1 VPVFSF
7 SSDEAAINLRSD
19 RACHWPDGRF
29 SEARLEGLTKVSI
42 QPGFTFTNNDLIFT
56 IGSCFVREIE
66 KYLYQLGFKIPA
78 LTVKIPA
85 DERISKTANDI
96 LNKFSVHSMENEL
109 RWAFS
114 ESGINDEDFYL
125 IAGEGKWHDGQMV
138 HNLTPA
144 SLQRVI
150 ERRQIVTALMRQ
162 VPECRV
168 IVITLGLAEAW
179 FDTKTGLYLNGR
191 PPQAAI
197 SRERN
202 RFRLDVL
209 AYDEIV
215 ASLERTHHIL
225 QEHGHPDFKMLI
237 TVSPVPFKASF
248 SGKDALI
255 ANTYSK
261 SVQRAAAEAFAA
273 QHANVDY
280 FPSYEMVTLTDR
292 KVAYELDN
300 IHVTRPT
307 VEHIMDTV
315 VSAYVPGFER
325 KTISSQVV
333 DIAKSRTAPSNKKT
347 LQIHAKKAL
356 IDRDYE
362 TSVTMY
368 SSLLFRFGAGM
379 SQEELCDTRL
389 NLGLAMIRASFQDE
403 GCMQFDL
410 VKDMIPVY
418 PSAVYKLG
426 MIYAKA
432 EMGSQALEMFRL
444 ACKLFPAERDYHW
457 RLVEQCIRMG
467 IPAESVTHARKVLEI
482 DPAHPES
489 LKVIEKYGD
498 PKA

>member
-19 RACHWPDGRF
+19 HACRWPDGRV
-29 SEARLEGLTKVSI
+29 SEDRLEGLTKVSI
-42 QPGFTFTNNDLIFT
+42 QPGFTFTNKDKIFT

-66 KYLYQLGFKIPA
+66 KYLYQLGFIIPA

-114 ESGINDEDFYL
+114 GIGMNDEDFYL
-125 IAGEGKWHDGQMV
+125 MAGEGKWHDAQMV

-150 ERRQIVTALMRQ
+150 ERRQIVTELMRQ

-179 FDTKTGLYLNGR
+179 FDTKTGLYLNGM

-197 SRERN
+197 RRERD

-215 ASLERTHHIL
+215 ASLERIHDIL
-225 QEHGHPDFKMLI
+225 QENGHPDFKMLI

-248 SGKDALI
+248 AGKDALI

-273 QHANVDY
+273 HHANVDY
-280 FPSYEMVTLTDR
+280 FPSYEIVTLTDR

-300 IHVTRPT
+300 IHVTQPT
-307 VEHIMDTV
+307 VVHIMDTV
-315 VSAYVPGFER
+315 VSAYVTGFEP
-325 KTISSQVV
+325 KTIKSQVV
-333 DIAKSRTAPSNKKT
+333 DIAKSRTAPSNRKT
-347 LQIHAKKAL
+347 LQIRAKKAL

-362 TSVTMY
+362 TAITLY
-368 SSLLFRFGAGM
+368 TSLLFRFGAGM
-379 SQEELCDTRL
+379 SQEEECDIRL
-389 NLGLAMIRASFQDE
+389 NLSLAMIRAMFTDE
-403 GCMQFDL
+403 GSMQLEL
-410 VKDMIPVY
+410 VKEMIPVY
-418 PSAVYKLG
+418 PSAAYKLG
-426 MIYAKA
+426 MTYAKA
-432 EMGSQALEMFRL
+432 EMGNQALEMFRL
-444 ACKLFPAERDYHW
+444 ACKLFPAERDYHG
-457 RLVEQCIRMG
+457 RLATQCILSG
-467 IPAESVTHARKVLEI
+467 IPAEGVMHARKTLEI

-489 LKVIEKYGD
+489 LKIIEIYGNTSC
-498 PKA
+498 